1 MSYGFEYG
9 NSGFGGGFN
18 PMEGYGAGGG
28 DGAGYGGGGFGFGD
42 MGGGFMG
49 GAEEQK
55 KLAGNASS
63 INQNAAGW
71 QGHEGIECTFM
82 WPAAFGRVAQEYERR
97 YGLDRRHLN

>member
-55 KLAGNASS
+55 KSGEKKVGHHQPKLLLRWSCDADPVAAS
-63 INQNAAGW
+63 
-71 QGHEGIECTFM
+71 
-82 WPAAFGRVAQEYERR
+82 
-97 YGLDRRHLN
+97 